1 MKESCRFLDQAM
13 NILKSLIEA
22 IKSFSDP
29 AKQKETLNLLYAN
42 ISPLTDAYLN
52 DKKKKLSKR
61 TLNESFQTA
70 LYELLKKVLGD
81 AADIEMAYAWKVF
94 LLDTIHKDV
103 LGVRERR
110 PGTNGIFILN

>member
-1 MKESCRFLDQAM
+1 M
-13 NILKSLIEA
+13 NILKSLLEA

-29 AKQKETLNLLYAN
+29 AKQKEALNLLYAS

-61 TLNESFQTA
+61 TLNESFQIA

-81 AADIEMAYAWKVF
+81 TADMEMAYAWKVF
-94 LLDTIHKDV
+94 LLDTKHSDI

-110 PGTNGIFILN
+110 PGKNKNVF